1 MHTNTSRILTA
12 FSDLEHES
20 DLVFP
25 SNRDIL
31 AYLHRY
37 AETFGLTSRIRFGT
51 RVELSGETRSGGS

>member
-12 FSDLEHES
+12 FSDLEHEG

-31 AYLHRY
+31 DYLHRY
-37 AETFGLTSRIRFGT
+37 ADMFGLDVRIRFGT
-51 RVELSGETRSGGS
+51 ESTSSAETAPDGS